1 MYPRL
6 IAVDGPLKG
15 SLWHLGSEEL
25 CIGRDPSNMLCL
37 DDPTVSR
44 RHCVLGASGDC
55 WTITDLETRNGSFV
69 NRLPVRHRVLE
80 NCDEVRIGASVF
92 VFLTGDEETAAV
104 PGVAPAESGSVTRS
118 IVILP
123 EQSLYLQSGKLAGA
137 LALGARHG
145 QELKALLE
153 ISTTLPSIGDIPSIE
168 RRLMEWIFRT
178 LPAERGWILLAATGS
193 SEFVSAYGWERG
205 LGPSKAP
212 ALPRAE
218 VRRALEERS
227 GFLCELENGAASLVA
242 APLLSPAGA
251 LGVIAL
257 ETSAPAAPFDEDHL
271 EWLTAVAVIAAS
283 AFESARRLEWL
294 EAENRRLLEEINL
307 CHSMVGESPR
317 MREVFQQIAKAAP
330 ADSTVLVRGETG
342 TGKELV
348 ARAMHAGSKRS
359 ARPFVAVNCATLSEA
374 LLESELFGHEKG
386 AFTGAIA
393 LKRGKIEVAEG
404 GTLFL
409 DEIGELAPSLQ
420 AKLLRVLQEREFE
433 RVGGTRPIRADIRL
447 VAATNRDLEEAT
459 KAGSFRRDLYY
470 RIHVITITVPPL
482 RERRE
487 DIPLLAS
494 YFLSR
499 FAEKTPRRIAGI
511 SAAARACLNLYDWP
525 GNVRELENALE
536 RAVVLGSSE
545 LIAPE
550 DLPETI
556 LERELP
562 AGVAG
567 SRYHE
572 AISEAKRRLIL
583 TAMEEAQGRCQEAAR
598 RLGLNPTYLSRLIRN
613 LNLKPALRSAAAE

>member
-1 MYPRL
+1 MAPRL

-25 CIGRDPSNMLCL
+25 PIGRDPSSTLCL

-44 RHCVLGASGDC
+44 RHCVLGVSGDG
-55 WTITDLETRNGSFV
+55 WTITDLETRNGTFV

-92 VFLTGDEETAAV
+92 VFLTGDEETAALPAV
-104 PGVAPAESGSVTRS
+104 EPAESGSATRS

-123 EQSLYLQSGKLAGA
+123 EKSLYLQSGKLAGA

-153 ISTTLPSIGDIPSIE
+153 ISTTLPSIGDLPSIE

-178 LPAERGWILLAATGS
+178 LPAERGWIFLAADGS
-193 SEFVSAYGWERG
+193 REFVSAYGWERG

-212 ALPRAE
+212 GLPRAE
-218 VRRALEERS
+218 ARRAFEERS
-227 GFLCELENGAASLVA
+227 GLLCELENGAASLVA

-257 ETSAPAAPFDEDHL
+257 ETGAPAAPFDADHL

-294 EAENRRLLEEINL
+294 EAENRRLLAEINV

-359 ARPFVAVNCATLSEA
+359 ARPFVAINCATLSEA
-374 LLESELFGHEKG
+374 LLESEMFGHEKG

-393 LKRGKIEVAEG
+393 QKRGKIEVAEG

-409 DEIGELAPSLQ
+409 DEIGELAPLLQ

-433 RVGGTRPIRADIRL
+433 RIGGTRPIRADIRL

-511 SAAARACLNLYDWP
+511 SPAARACLNLYDWP

-556 LERELP
+556 LERAWP

-572 AISEAKRRLIL
+572 AVSEAKRRLIL
-583 TAMEEAQGRCQEAAR
+583 TAMEEAQGSNQEAAR

-613 LNLKPALRSAAAE
+613 LNLKPAHRSAAAE

>member
-1 MYPRL
+1 MDPRL

-15 SLWHLGSEEL
+15 SLWHLGSDPL
-25 CIGRDPSNMLCL
+25 SVGRDPSNMVCL
-37 DDPTVSR
+37 DDSTVSR
-44 RHCVLGASGDC
+44 RHCVVDASGDSR
-55 WTITDLETRNGSFV
+55 TITDLETRNGTFV

-104 PGVAPAESGSVTRS
+104 PEVRPAESDSVTRS

-123 EQSLYLQSGKLAGA
+123 EKSLYLQSEKLAEA
-137 LALGARHG
+137 LALGARRG

-153 ISTTLPSIGDIPSIE
+153 ISTALPSIGDIPSIE

-178 LPAERGWILLAATGS
+178 LPAERGWILLAGAGS
-193 SEFVSAYGWERG
+193 PEFVSAYGWERG
-205 LGPSKAP
+205 VGPSKAP
-212 ALPRAE
+212 AVARAE

-227 GFLCELENGAASLVA
+227 GFWCELENGTASLVA
-242 APLLSPAGA
+242 APLLTPAGA

-257 ETSAPAAPFDEDHL
+257 ETGDAAAPFDRDHL
-271 EWLTAVAVIAAS
+271 EWLTAVAVMAAS

-294 EAENRRLLEEINL
+294 EAENSRLLAEINL
-307 CHSMVGESPR
+307 RHDMVGESPR

-386 AFTGAIA
+386 AFTGAVVQ
-393 LKRGKIEVAEG
+393 KRGKIEVAEG

-459 KAGSFRRDLYY
+459 AAGTFRRDLYY

-494 YFLSR
+494 YFVSR

-511 SAAARACLNLYDWP
+511 SPAARVCLNLYDWP

-545 LIAPE
+545 LIEPE

-556 LERELP
+556 LERAWP

-567 SRYHE
+567 SQYHE
-572 AISEAKRRLIL
+572 AVSEAKRRLIL
-583 TAMEEAQGRCQEAAR
+583 TAMEEARGSHQEAAR

-613 LNLKPALRSAAAE
+613 LNLKPARRSAAAK